1 METWDVTFRS
11 VRAKHGQPALERTYE
26 VSADTQSAV
35 LDAKVGQ
42 VFAPGHASARLVSS
56 DGKRDLMLEDVLATL
71 KRGQVPRGVEQDGRR
86 VIIIVAGGEGLAPQ
100 PSTAQGQ
107 LSRHIDA
114 AMPLYKRGR
123 GQQAP
128 VQHCGSKQLS
138 LQAAKHMRVWTSV
151 WMQRVDEEPY
161 LYETDSDRQPEWT
174 WSLVKRGLLS
184 LSALDGVSEDLLVN
198 KMKT

>member
-42 VFAPGHASARLVSS
+42 VFAPGHANARLVSS
-56 DGKRDLMLEDVLATL
+56 DGKRDLMLENVAL

-86 VIIIVAGGEGLAPQ
+86 VIIIVAGEEGLAPQ

-107 LSRHIDA
+107 LSRQNDA

-128 VQHCGSKQLS
+128 VQRCGSKQ
-138 LQAAKHMRVWTSV
+138 
-151 WMQRVDEEPY
+151 Y
-161 LYETDSDRQPEWT
+161 LHE
-174 WSLVKRGLLS
+174 
-184 LSALDGVSEDLLVN
+184 
-198 KMKT
+198 